1 MSTLQMP
8 REIFTDPWVGAAAI
22 RVLGTILI
30 LSQSDNPVSVGNIAK
45 MVGVSRQA
53 VIRQIRILKNADWL
67 DVVQRKTLTGAF
79 LTSHYRVQWP
89 ARMTQHIVQSTMFAQ
104 NDAVEGDADLYT
116 ETTAEMVTSLHTNP
130 SYAATA
136 DAQFSA
142 EFCLSANETIHTLR
156 RADLVTYPLVTSPI
170 FGSLDNPSAILGDSR
185 LSSEGGA
192 TVGKTETVG
201 EKEETQPPFTPPI
214 VPPYAPSLKPD
225 FVEIRPLPQ
234 PAGMS
239 EFAAI
244 EEKARRDMIE
254 ITGIRQVDLGTVE
267 QSGRVE
273 DPASFEPTP
282 QQERDW
288 ISQTQW
294 TDAELK
300 RNADAEAAK
309 LVDDAKAG
317 RRHGPSEHDLARL
330 APRKPKPLACAA
342 KPAAALKAGTAP
354 KDRLSSAAVA
364 LAEPWTLPDDWRA
377 LAEAR
382 LQAAVPG
389 ATHDWT
395 TEAED
400 FRNFHLAT
408 GKRWAS
414 WKHVWQTWYSRT
426 VKSIA
431 EKAARA
437 AAAEKR
443 YGGPAGAPKR
453 QGFLRKI
460 AWPDAVG
467 MINDA
472 IAAGTLQANLTP
484 KEKDDYLIS
493 QGIDPISRR

>member
-1 MSTLQMP
+1 MRHLSIPEAIYRDSL
-8 REIFTDPWVGAAAI
+8 IGAAAV
-22 RVLGTILI
+22 RVYGIIANLMSTG
-30 LSQSDNPVSVGNIAK
+30 SEVSIISIAK
-45 MVGVSRQA
+45 MLGVSRQA
-53 VIRQIRILKNADWL
+53 VVRQVKILRTSGWL
-67 DVVQRKTLTGAF
+67 MVEPRQREDGGQAANYYEMRKPDRLI
-79 LTSHYRVQWP
+79 P
-89 ARMTQHIVQSTMFAQ
+89 EIVQPKLWAADKQIT
-104 NDAVEGDADLYT
+104 DADVFRGRVAPSDLLDPHRVAGYDYKFARLFESAAA
-116 ETTAEMVTSLHTNP
+116 ETNKLHP
-130 SYAATA
+130 PATYGVLGLK
-136 DAQFSA
+136 
-142 EFCLSANETIHTLR
+142 C
-156 RADLVTYPLVTSPI
+156 
-170 FGSLDNPSAILGDSR
+170 GSLDNPSAILGDSG

-225 FVEIRPLPQ
+225 FSDFDRE
-234 PAGMS
+234 
-239 EFAAI
+239 
-244 EEKARRDMIE
+244 
-254 ITGIRQVDLGTVE
+254 
-267 QSGRVE
+267 
-273 DPASFEPTP
+273 
-282 QQERDW
+282 
-288 ISQTQW
+288 
-294 TDAELK
+294 
-300 RNADAEAAK
+300 NAQAEAAK
-309 LVDDAKAG
+309 LVAQAAAQV
-317 RRHGPSEHDLARL
+317 RR
-330 APRKPKPLACAA
+330 KPLACAA

-453 QGFLRKI
+453 QGFLRKVN
-460 AWPDAVG
+460 WTDALG
-467 MINDA
+467 MIDDA
-472 IAAGTLQANLTP
+472 GLKGATP

-493 QGIDPISRR
+493 QGIDPISRRG

>member
-1 MSTLQMP
+1 MRHLSIPEAIYRDSL
-8 REIFTDPWVGAAAI
+8 IGAAAV
-22 RVLGTILI
+22 RVYGIIANLMSTG
-30 LSQSDNPVSVGNIAK
+30 SEVSIISIAK
-45 MVGVSRQA
+45 MLGVSRQA
-53 VIRQIRILKNADWL
+53 VVRQVKILRTSGWL
-67 DVVQRKTLTGAF
+67 MVEPRQREDGGQAANYYEMRKPDRLI
-79 LTSHYRVQWP
+79 P
-89 ARMTQHIVQSTMFAQ
+89 EIVQPKLWAADKQIT
-104 NDAVEGDADLYT
+104 DADVFRGRVAPSDLLDPHRVAGYDYKFARLFESAAA
-116 ETTAEMVTSLHTNP
+116 ETNRLHP
-130 SYAATA
+130 PATYGVLGLK
-136 DAQFSA
+136 
-142 EFCLSANETIHTLR
+142 C
-156 RADLVTYPLVTSPI
+156 
-170 FGSLDNPSAILGDSR
+170 GSLDNPSAILGDSGK
-185 LSSEGGA
+185 SFEGGA

-225 FVEIRPLPQ
+225 FLKIEPNLTLADQLTELNLRAERDL
-234 PAGMS
+234 
-239 EFAAI
+239 AAI
-244 EEKARRDMIE
+244 
-254 ITGIRQVDLGTVE
+254 TGLHVGLE
-267 QSGRVE
+267 QSGR
-273 DPASFEPTP
+273 
-282 QQERDW
+282 ERNV
-288 ISQTQW
+288 
-294 TDAELK
+294 DAK
-300 RNADAEAAK
+300 AAK
-309 LVDDAKAG
+309 LVDDAKA
-317 RRHGPSEHDLARL
+317 AR
-330 APRKPKPLACAA
+330 KKPLACAA

-437 AAAEKR
+437 AANDKR